1 MLNNILLAAAVTI
14 PTTPYCA
21 PILAKGDV
29 ESPIPAVSAPFG
41 GMTSA
46 LGSYDGPPS
55 MAVTVVATPNAI
67 TCRQRARAKYF
78 ELGATDMSKD
88 TENAQWGTFGNIQSL
103 VWCRGPEAVIS
114 VAGRSFDAAVE
125 IKDELKKAF

>member
-1 MLNNILLAAAVTI
+1 MINNILLAAAVAI

-21 PILAKGDV
+21 PILAKGEV

-41 GMTSA
+41 GATSA

-55 MAVTVVATPNAI
+55 MAVTVVETPNAI

-88 TENAQWGTFGNIQSL
+88 TENAQWGTFGNIQAL

-114 VAGRSFDAAVE
+114 VSGRSFNAVVE
-125 IKDELKKAF
+125 VKDELKKVF

>member
-1 MLNNILLAAAVTI
+1 MINNILLAAAVAI
-14 PTTPYCA
+14 PTTPLCA
-21 PILAKGDV
+21 PILAKGDI

-41 GMTSA
+41 GMTSS

-55 MAVTVVATPNAI
+55 MAVAVVATPNAI

-78 ELGATDMSKD
+78 ELGSTDMSKD
-88 TENAQWGTFGNIQSL
+88 TENAQWGTFGNIQAL

-114 VAGRSFDAAVE
+114 VAGRSFNAVAE
-125 IKDELKKAF
+125 VKDELKKAF

>member
-1 MLNNILLAAAVTI
+1 MINNILLAAAVAI
-14 PTTPYCA
+14 PTTPLCA

-29 ESPIPAVSAPFG
+29 KSPVPAVSAPFG
-41 GMTSA
+41 GATSA

-55 MAVTVVATPNAI
+55 MALSVVATPNAI

-88 TENAQWGTFGNIQSL
+88 TENAQWGTFGNLQAL
-103 VWCRGPEAVIS
+103 VWCRGTEAVIA
-114 VAGRSFDAAVE
+114 VAGRSFNAAAEV
-125 IKDELKKAF
+125 KDELKKAF